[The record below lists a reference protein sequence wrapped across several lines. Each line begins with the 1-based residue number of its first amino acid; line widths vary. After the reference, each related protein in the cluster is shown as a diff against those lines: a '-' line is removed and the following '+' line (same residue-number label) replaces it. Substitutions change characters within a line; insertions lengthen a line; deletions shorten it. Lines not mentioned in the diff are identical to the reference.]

1 MLNATQPTFKSFLL
15 SNTSCALSIIDS
27 TLSSFFSID
36 KIAFIRYKKIDK
48 TFIQEK
54 MVNRQPRFNTVPS
67 ILPIDRSSL
76 HPFPSKS
83 KNVNR
88 LIHNEGTRIR
98 DKEWK
103 IERKQQ
109 KQRSQTHWPTDLD
122 NVLESLGL
130 VESNEGTIE
139 VPLWYQ
145 SPSPADH
152 HDDGTSSDSSII
164 FRTTNVDIP
173 RSSNLDRDNHPRLLQ
188 SDTPPS
194 LVDHLHQKLS
204 ANRPQP
210 IHSIKGSATSS
221 LGPDQVRIHS
231 PTSFAIGANEGGD
244 GPPPIFGP
252 PEGSDETLALLLPLL
267 VLLSTL
273 VLLLLTFVILVI
285 FVRRRAR
292 IALTDGDGPLDVGR
306 EEELEGLGGLDGVEE
321 RWLETVDDAT
331 RRGYLRAKDWS
342 LSSPPGSQASE
353 ITLSQFL
360 SIQEKGVSAWS
371 FDPDYENNPSVYVAG
386 RTEISFL
393 ADGEGMAPQEGGGC
407 SVQSNLPLPKL
418 NEVYYWETK
427 IFTKP
432 DTTNISI
439 GLATKPF
446 PSFRMPGW
454 SKFSVGYFSSDGF
467 KCHNYPFAA
476 QSYGPSFVQGDV
488 IGVGFRP
495 RSGTVFFTRNGKRLE
510 DAFVGLH
517 RYNLFPTIAAD
528 GAAEVHVNLGQAG
541 FVFIEANVKKWG
553 LAPMVGTLA
562 PPPPYGQERGSILI
576 ETGQGRSADANQN
589 GDNQITPSVEHL
601 HAPRNITPPP
611 PLTPPNEQFEG
622 EERRPSSSSSS
633 SSLSRRA
640 RARRNRQM
648 IPPLNHT
655 SSSPSDRANHSEMDI
670 HIPRR
675 DSISSSD
682 EPHNPPTPHH
692 LDISLHSLDAL
703 GTAANNDEE
712 EEANNSSRSGSSSQT
727 VRGRRQQNNNASY
740 FPYMFS
746 SNSGEHHS
754 SASQNRS
761 PSPPPYSDVRSGWP
775 SDSGAL
781 GGTSAAHGQARR
793 GSGRTHSIANA
804 LLGALADR
812 GLLTPLSAHDGGNST
827 NLGSDSS
834 PNGSY
839 ERLSSHDQPHQDHSN
854 QNGQS
859 WLTSWFR

>member
-1 MLNATQPTFKSFLL
+1 
-15 SNTSCALSIIDS
+15 
-27 TLSSFFSID
+27 
-36 KIAFIRYKKIDK
+36 
-48 TFIQEK
+48 
-54 MVNRQPRFNTVPS
+54 MVKRQPRFNAGPS
-67 ILPIDRSSL
+67 VSPIEEYSH

-83 KNVNR
+83 KSVNK
-88 LIHNEGTRIR
+88 LIHNEGIRMR
-98 DKEWK
+98 DKELE
-103 IERKQQ
+103 IERTHQ
-109 KQRSQTHWPTDLD
+109 KQRSQSHWPADLD
-122 NVLESLGL
+122 DMLESLGL
-130 VESNEGTIE
+130 VESNEGAVD
-139 VPLWYQ
+139 VPLWNKP
-145 SPSPADH
+145 PSPADH
-152 HDDGTSSDSSII
+152 HDGSSSIDSSSKY
-164 FRTTNVDIP
+164 RSTNVDIS
-173 RSSNLDRDNHPRLLQ
+173 RGSTSERNDHPRLLK

-194 LVDHLHQKLS
+194 LVDHLQQRLA
-204 ANRPQP
+204 ANRIQP
-210 IHSIKGSATSS
+210 AYSVKGSATTSS
-221 LGPDQVRIHS
+221 RSDQGRIHS
-231 PTSFAIGANEGGD
+231 PTSFMLTNEGGD
-244 GPPPIFGP
+244 GPPPIFSP
-252 PEGSDETLALLLPLL
+252 PESSDETLALLLPLL

-273 VLLLLTFVILVI
+273 LLLLLTFVILVI

-306 EEELEGLGGLDGVEE
+306 EEELEGLGGLDGIEE

-371 FDPDYENNPSVYVAG
+371 FDPDYEINPSVYVAG

-432 DTTNISI
+432 EATNISI
-439 GLATKPF
+439 GLATKPY

-454 SKFSVGYFSSDGF
+454 SKFSVGYFSADGF

-476 QSYGPSFVQGDV
+476 QSYGPAYVQGDV

-576 ETGQGRSADANQN
+576 ETGQGGSSDANQN
-589 GDNQITPSVEHL
+589 GNDLL
-601 HAPRNITPPP
+601 HPPRNITPPP
-611 PLTPPNEQFEG
+611 PLTPPNERS
-622 EERRPSSSSSS
+622 EEDLHPSSSS

-648 IPPLNHT
+648 LPPLNHT
-655 SSSPSDRANHSEMDI
+655 SSSESYHRGNSGETT
-670 HIPRR
+670 RR
-675 DSISSSD
+675 DSMSSSDD

-703 GTAANNDEE
+703 GTANNEE
-712 EEANNSSRSGSSSQT
+712 EEGVDSSRSGSSSQT
-727 VRGRRQQNNNASY
+727 QTVRGRRQQSNNAGY

-746 SNSGEHHS
+746 SNNGENA
-754 SASQNRS
+754 SASHTRS
-761 PSPPPYSDVRSGWP
+761 PSPPPYSDLRSGWP

-781 GGTSAAHGQARR
+781 GGTSAAHNQARR
-793 GSGRTHSIANA
+793 GSGRTHSLANA

-812 GLLTPLSAHDGGNST
+812 GLLTPLSAQDGTTHSSS
-827 NLGSDSS
+827 GSGSS
-834 PNGSY
+834 PTGSY
-839 ERLSSHDQPHQDHSN
+839 ERLASHGQLNQDTSSNN

-859 WLTSWFR
+859 WLSSWFR

>member
-1 MLNATQPTFKSFLL
+1 
-15 SNTSCALSIIDS
+15 
-27 TLSSFFSID
+27 
-36 KIAFIRYKKIDK
+36 
-48 TFIQEK
+48 
-54 MVNRQPRFNTVPS
+54 MVKRQPRFNAGPS
-67 ILPIDRSSL
+67 VLPIDEYSH

-83 KNVNR
+83 KNVNK
-88 LIHNEGTRIR
+88 LIHNEGIRMR
-98 DKEWK
+98 DKELE
-103 IERKQQ
+103 IERNHQ
-109 KQRSQTHWPTDLD
+109 KQRSQNHWPTDLD
-122 NVLESLGL
+122 DMLESLGL
-130 VESNEGTIE
+130 VESNEGVAE
-139 VPLWYQ
+139 VPLWHQ
-145 SPSPADH
+145 PPSPADH
-152 HDDGTSSDSSII
+152 HDGANIIDSSLK
-164 FRTTNVDIP
+164 FRSTNIDIP
-173 RSSNLDRDNHPRLLQ
+173 RVSNSDRSDHPRLLK

-194 LVDHLHQKLS
+194 LVDHLQQRLS
-204 ANRPQP
+204 ANRKQQA
-210 IHSIKGSATSS
+210 HNVKGSATISS
-221 LGPDQVRIHS
+221 GPDQVRIRS
-231 PTSFAIGANEGGD
+231 PTSFILPNEGGD
-244 GPPPIFGP
+244 SPPPIFSP
-252 PEGSDETLALLLPLL
+252 PDSSDETLALLLPLL

-273 VLLLLTFVILVI
+273 LLLLLTFVILVI

-306 EEELEGLGGLDGVEE
+306 EEELEGLGGLDGIEE

-371 FDPDYENNPSVYVAG
+371 FDPDYEINPSVYVAG

-432 DTTNISI
+432 EATNISI
-439 GLATKPF
+439 GLATKPY

-454 SKFSVGYFSSDGF
+454 SKYSVGYFSTDGF

-476 QSYGPSFVQGDV
+476 QSYGPAYVQGDV

-576 ETGQGRSADANQN
+576 ETGQGRSSDANQN
-589 GDNQITPSVEHL
+589 GNGTMSSDEHL
-601 HAPRNITPPP
+601 HPPRNITPPP
-611 PLTPPNEQFEG
+611 PLTPPNERL
-622 EERRPSSSSSS
+622 EEDLHSSSSS

-655 SSSPSDRANHSEMDI
+655 SSSESYNRVNNGETDVT
-670 HIPRR
+670 IPRR
-675 DSISSSD
+675 DSMSSSD

-703 GTAANNDEE
+703 GAANNEE
-712 EEANNSSRSGSSSQT
+712 EEGTNSSRSGSSSQT
-727 VRGRRQQNNNASY
+727 VRGRRNNNSGY
-740 FPYMFS
+740 FPYIFS
-746 SNSGEHHS
+746 SNSGGNN
-754 SASQNRS
+754 SASQTRS
-761 PSPPPYSDVRSGWP
+761 PSPPPYSDLRSGWP

-812 GLLTPLSAHDGGNST
+812 GLLTPLSAQDGATHINS
-827 NLGSDSS
+827 GSGSS
-834 PNGSY
+834 PTGSY
-839 ERLSSHDQPHQDHSN
+839 ERLSSHGQSNQDTSN

-859 WLTSWFR
+859 WLSSWFR